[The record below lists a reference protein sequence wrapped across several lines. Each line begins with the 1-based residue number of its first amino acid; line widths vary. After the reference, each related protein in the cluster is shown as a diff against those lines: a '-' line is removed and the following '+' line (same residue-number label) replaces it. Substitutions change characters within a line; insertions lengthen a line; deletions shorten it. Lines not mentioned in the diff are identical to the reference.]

1 MMTEPYEDTL
11 NGEPE
16 GILVHWMDKPRHH
29 LSTTALSSVIA
40 GAFLIGAGVGI
51 GIAVLAGRISQEE
64 TLRSRASR
72 LFH

>member
-1 MMTEPYEDTL
+1 MTETYEDTL

-16 GILVHWMDKPRHH
+16 GILVHWMDRPRHH
-29 LSTTALSSVIA
+29 LSTTTLSGVIA

-51 GIAVLAGRISQEE
+51 GIAVLAGRLSPEE
-64 TLRSRASR
+64 GLRSRASR